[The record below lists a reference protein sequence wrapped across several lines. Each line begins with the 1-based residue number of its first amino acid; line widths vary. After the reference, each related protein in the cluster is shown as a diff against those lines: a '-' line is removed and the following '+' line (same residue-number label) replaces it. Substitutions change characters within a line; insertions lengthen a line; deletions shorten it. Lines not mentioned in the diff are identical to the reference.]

1 VLLVLRDVWGFSAAE
16 TAEPPEVS
24 APAAT

>member
-1 VLLVLRDVWGFSAAE
+1 VLLVLHDGWDFSAAE
-16 TAEPPEVS
+16 TAEPAEVS